1 MHMLYRTLTHL
12 LRAKRMPKI
21 GYGEVSV
28 SAFRVAPTD
37 LDVMNHM
44 NNGKYLSILDIARQT
59 LIVRNGIWDLFFREG
74 WAPVVAASTTT
85 YRKSLQPWMKFWVE
99 SRVIGFDDQAAY
111 IEQRFVRPDD
121 NGDMEIYARTVVR
134 GRFIKRRG
142 GVVSIAELIE
152 KSGMNPAEFTLP
164 PEILAWGE
172 STKLPSTRAAA
183 PSVWAEPTR

>member
-21 GYGEVSV
+21 GFGEVSV

-85 YRKSLQPWMKFWVE
+85 YRKSLEPWMKFWVE

>member
-21 GYGEVSV
+21 GFGEVSV

-85 YRKSLQPWMKFWVE
+85 YRKSLEPWMKFWVE

-183 PSVWAEPTR
+183 PSVWAESTR

>member
-21 GYGEVSV
+21 GFGEVSV

-85 YRKSLQPWMKFWVE
+85 YRKSLEPWMKFWVE

-134 GRFIKRRG
+134 GRFMKRHG